1 MTKEKLAKYFDHTI
15 LKPFAAENDI
25 KKLCEEAK
33 QYGFASVCIN
43 SCWLRFAKE
52 LLRKS
57 HVKVC
62 SVVGFPLGA
71 NSTEAKAFET
81 KRAVKDGADE
91 IDMVINVGALK
102 MGRNEFVEH
111 DIGQVVKAARGKV
124 VKVIIECCYLT
135 DEEKKRACELA
146 RKAGAN
152 FVKTSTGFGTP
163 KEGPSGATIEDVKL
177 MKEVFGGD
185 VKAAGGIKNLQD
197 VMAMIEAGATRIGAS
212 ASVEIMK
219 EFKADRK
226 VT

>member
-1 MTKEKLAKYFDHTI
+1 M
-15 LKPFAAENDI
+15 
-25 KKLCEEAK
+25 
-33 QYGFASVCIN
+33 
-43 SCWLRFAKE
+43 
-52 LLRKS
+52 
-57 HVKVC
+57 
-62 SVVGFPLGA
+62 VGFPLGA